1 MQFGLAAFAE
11 LPFVTEDV
19 AVEGVAKSI
28 EQLIRE
34 AATTTL
40 TGLTTT
46 GSNVFASR
54 VHNLEQIKLPA
65 LLLYIRDL
73 ESEPIVM
80 NPARTVEKNIT
91 LHVEG
96 YVKQNTN
103 YDDKID
109 DICQEVEEALYG
121 NRLLNNLAKDTFLN
135 ETLVE
140 YESEG
145 DNPLARVVMD
155 FQVVYHH
162 NEGSL

>member
-1 MQFGLAAFAE
+1 MQFGLSAFAE
-11 LPFVTEDV
+11 LPIAGSVDRD
-19 AVEGVAKSI
+19 KSI
-28 EQLIRE
+28 EQLIKE

-46 GSNVFASR
+46 GNNIFVSR

-65 LLLYIRDL
+65 LLLYTKDT

-80 NPARTVEKNIT
+80 HSARTIEKTIS
-91 LHVEG
+91 LEIQG

-109 DICQEVEEALYG
+109 DISQEVEEALYG
-121 NRLLNNLAKDTFLN
+121 NRLLNNLAKDSFLN
-135 ETLVE
+135 ETLIE
-140 YESEG
+140 YESTG

>member
-11 LPFVTEDV
+11 LPFASD
-19 AVEGVAKSI
+19 GVLKSI
-28 EQLIRE
+28 EELIRE
-34 AATTTL
+34 AATDTL

-46 GSNVFASR
+46 GSNIFASR

-65 LLLYIRDL
+65 LLLYTRDL

-80 NPARTVEKNIT
+80 NPARTIEKNIT
-91 LHVEG
+91 LHIEG

-121 NRLLNNLAKDTFLN
+121 NRLLNNLVKDTFLN

-145 DNPLARVVMD
+145 DNPLARVSMD

>member
-1 MQFGLAAFAE
+1 MQFGLSAFAE
-11 LPFVTEDV
+11 LPFASD
-19 AVEGVAKSI
+19 GLLKSI
-28 EQLIRE
+28 EELIRE
-34 AATTTL
+34 EATNTL

-46 GSNVFASR
+46 GSNIFASR

-65 LLLYIRDL
+65 LLLYTRDL

-80 NPARTVEKNIT
+80 NPARTIEKNIT

-109 DICQEVEEALYG
+109 DICQAVEDALYG